1 MEGAWSTLV
10 VETGGREL
18 KLHLPHD
25 GRETLASGEV
35 ALGFKA
41 AEAVILPKGE
51 MSDD

>member
-1 MEGAWSTLV
+1 LV

-25 GRETLASGEV
+25 GREALASGEV

-41 AEAVILPKGE
+41 VEAVILPKGE